1 LSGKITRQK
10 VYVGPYGSVAN
21 RKFLAMSVEN
31 WYAVYTKSRYE
42 QKVFKALTEKSI
54 IAFLPKVE
62 TLSRRKD
69 RRKKIWLPLF
79 PGYVFFRIPWDLK
92 IYWEVLKTDGVVKTL
107 TMGGTPAPVPEV
119 EIRSVKI
126 AVESLLPLF
135 PHPFV
140 REGDRVVIEEGPLKG
155 AQGIFISREGKSGRF
170 VVGVELLNRA
180 VAVEIE
186 PEFIRKL

>member
-1 LSGKITRQK
+1 
-10 VYVGPYGSVAN
+10 
-21 RKFLAMSVEN
+21 M
-31 WYAVYTKSRYE
+31 
-42 QKVFKALTEKSI
+42 
-54 IAFLPKVE
+54 
-62 TLSRRKD
+62 
-69 RRKKIWLPLF
+69 
-79 PGYVFFRIPWDLK
+79 
-92 IYWEVLKTDGVVKTL
+92 
-107 TMGGTPAPVPEV
+107 

>member
-1 LSGKITRQK
+1 MGGK
-10 VYVGPYGSVAN
+10 
-21 RKFLAMSVEN
+21 EN
-31 WYAVYTKSRYE
+31 WYALYTKSHYE
-42 QKVFKALTEKSI
+42 QKVFQGLTEKSI
-54 IAFLPKVE
+54 EAFLPKVE
-62 TLSRRKD
+62 TLSRRMD

-92 IYWEVLKTDGVVKTL
+92 IYWEVLKTDGVVRTL
-107 TMGGTPAPVPEV
+107 NMGGAPAPVPEE
-119 EIRSVKI
+119 EICSVKI
-126 AVESLLPLF
+126 AVDSLLPLF

-140 REGDRVVIEEGPLKG
+140 REGDRVVIEAGPLKG
-155 AQGIFISREGKSGRF
+155 AQGVFISREGKLGKF

>member
-1 LSGKITRQK
+1 MIMDSK
-10 VYVGPYGSVAN
+10 
-21 RKFLAMSVEN
+21 EN
-31 WYAVYTKSRYE
+31 WYALYTKSHYE
-42 QKVFKALTEKSI
+42 HKVFQALTDKSI
-54 IAFLPKVE
+54 EAFLPKVE

-92 IYWEVLKTDGVVKTL
+92 MYWEVLKTDGVVRTL
-107 TMGGTPAPVPEV
+107 TMGGTPAPVPEE

-126 AVESLLPLF
+126 AVDSLLPLF

-140 REGDRVVIEEGPLKG
+140 REGDRVIIEAGPLQG
-155 AQGIFISREGKSGRF
+155 AQGVFVSREGKLGKF

-186 PEFIRKL
+186 PELIRKL

>member
-1 LSGKITRQK
+1 MM
-10 VYVGPYGSVAN
+10 
-21 RKFLAMSVEN
+21 MSNIET

-42 QKVFKALTEKSI
+42 QKVFQTLTDKSI
-54 IAFLPKVE
+54 VAFLPRIE

-69 RRKKIWLPLF
+69 RKKKIWLPLF
-79 PGYVFFRIPWDLK
+79 PGYVFFRIPWELRL
-92 IYWEVLKTDGVVKTL
+92 YWEVLKTDGVVRAL
-107 TMGGTPAPVPEV
+107 TMGGAPAPVPEV
-119 EIRSVKI
+119 EIQSVKI

-140 REGDRVVIEEGPLKG
+140 REGDRVVIEAGPLKG
-155 AQGIFISREGKSGRF
+155 AQGIFISREGKMGKF
-170 VVGVELLNRA
+170 VVGVDLLNRA

>member
-1 LSGKITRQK
+1 
-10 VYVGPYGSVAN
+10 
-21 RKFLAMSVEN
+21 MSSNEN

-42 QKVFKALTEKSI
+42 QKVYQGLTDKSI
-54 IAFLPKVE
+54 TAFLPKVE

-79 PGYVFFRIPWDLK
+79 PGYVFIRIPWEIK
-92 IYWEVLKTDGVVKTL
+92 IYWEVLKTDGVVKAL
-107 TMGGTPAPVPEV
+107 TMGGVPAPVPEE
-119 EIRSVKI
+119 EISSVKI
-126 AVESLLPLF
+126 MVDSFLPLS

-140 REGDRVVIEEGPLKG
+140 RQGDRVVIDGGPLKG
-155 AQGIFISREGKSGRF
+155 AQGIFISREGKLGKF

-186 PEFIRKL
+186 PEFIRKLS

>member
-1 LSGKITRQK
+1 MGGK
-10 VYVGPYGSVAN
+10 
-21 RKFLAMSVEN
+21 EN
-31 WYAVYTKSRYE
+31 WYALYTKSHYE
-42 QKVFKALTEKSI
+42 QKVFQGLTEKSI
-54 IAFLPKVE
+54 EAFLPKVE
-62 TLSRRKD
+62 TLSRRMD

-92 IYWEVLKTDGVVKTL
+92 IYWEVLKTDGVVRTL
-107 TMGGTPAPVPEV
+107 NMGGAPAPVPEE
-119 EIRSVKI
+119 EISSVKI
-126 AVESLLPLF
+126 AVDSLLPLF

-140 REGDRVVIEEGPLKG
+140 RKGDRVVIEAGPLKG
-155 AQGIFISREGKSGRF
+155 AQGVFISREGKLGKF